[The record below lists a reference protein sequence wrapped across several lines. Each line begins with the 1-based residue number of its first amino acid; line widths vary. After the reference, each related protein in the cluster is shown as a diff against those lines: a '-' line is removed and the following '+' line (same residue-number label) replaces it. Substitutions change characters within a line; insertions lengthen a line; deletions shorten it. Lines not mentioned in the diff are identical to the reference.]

1 MATWGSSPRRGVHA
15 LLWDE
20 DELVGYGSVVMRRL
34 LHDGQALR
42 NGYVE
47 AVAVRLDRRRR
58 GHGDVVMEALECVIR
73 RE

>member
-1 MATWGSSPRRGVHA
+1 
-15 LLWDE
+15 
-20 DELVGYGSVVMRRL
+20 MRRL

-42 NGYVE
+42 YVE

>member
-1 MATWGSSPRRGVHA
+1 MATWGSSPRRGVLA

-42 NGYVE
+42 YVE

>member
-1 MATWGSSPRRGVHA
+1 
-15 LLWDE
+15 
-20 DELVGYGSVVMRRL
+20 MRRL